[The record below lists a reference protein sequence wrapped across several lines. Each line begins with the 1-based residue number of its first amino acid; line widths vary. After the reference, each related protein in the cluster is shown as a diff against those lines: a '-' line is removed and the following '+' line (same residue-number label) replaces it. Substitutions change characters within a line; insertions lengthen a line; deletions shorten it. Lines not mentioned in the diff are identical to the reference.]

1 MGCLR
6 RCAAFLLL
14 AWAAGPALRPALAQD
29 AAASI
34 VDLQA
39 DRQSVSLDMAS
50 GGHATLT
57 NLNPRIGVWYL
68 LVLQRNGQTRSYHL
82 ENPAPRS
89 NEIHMD
95 PQGLL
100 IVGKGQSDRCL
111 LWQNGGGA
119 LEAAQRSGEPYAAL
133 CEARLYLRNAAIG
146 SYTRLEQATNFLR
159 DHVWGGERIISFVR
173 DQFYQD
179 AFLEHATP
187 SAVAVGGGPGPGEA
201 RPQAAQMAARD
212 AGAVEPGDLALDL
225 GRGVRSLV
233 LGQWYP
239 LQGADGIYLSAVQAQ
254 AVAPQVE
261 PRLRGRVEDLDGV
274 ETSALDYLVAFDL
287 KRFDLGFALGTDHP
301 RLGWSERVLD
311 SMRVA
316 GLPGPDGIDSDAPLA
331 RTGMVSPA
339 WSPAVVATFTG
350 GFKREHGAFR
360 YGPLAYR
367 NRGSHYGF
375 IEEGV
380 LFSRLQPGLAT
391 LYVLDDGS
399 IGMKTWDAA
408 DTPMLPRIRY
418 ARQNGVALIDQDPL
432 SGMPQPAP
440 LVSQWGPGNWSGS
453 KDERF
458 RTLRAGV
465 CLSGAPGRKFLVYGY
480 FSSAT
485 PRAMARVFQAYGCS
499 YAMHLDM
506 NALEHTYLAVYTQSG
521 QKRLVQ
527 HLIQG
532 MEEVDKKGGDR
543 FAPRFLSFP
552 DDRDFF
558 YLMRRG
564 GQP

>member
-1 MGCLR
+1 MGCPR

-14 AWAAGPALRPALAQD
+14 AWAAGPALRHALAQD

-34 VDLQA
+34 IDLQA
-39 DRQSVSLDMAS
+39 ARQSVSLDMPS
-50 GGHATLT
+50 GGHATLI
-57 NLNPRIGVWYL
+57 NLNPRIGVWYM

-89 NEIHMD
+89 NEIRLD

-100 IVGKGQSDRCL
+100 IAGKEQSDRCV
-111 LWQNGGGA
+111 LWQNSGGA

-133 CEARLYLRNAAIG
+133 CGARLYLRNAATG

-187 SAVAVGGGPGPGEA
+187 AAAPGGGSATGEA
-201 RPQAAQMAARD
+201 RPQAAQMAAPD
-212 AGAVEPGDLALDL
+212 AGAVEPGDVALDL
-225 GRGVRSLV
+225 GGSVRSLV

-254 AVAPQVE
+254 AVAPRVE
-261 PRLRGRVEDLDGV
+261 PRLRGRVEDLDSV
-274 ETSALDYLVAFDL
+274 EASALDYLVAFDL

-311 SMRVA
+311 SVRVA

-339 WSPAVVATFTG
+339 WSPTVAATFTG

-399 IGMKTWDAA
+399 IGMKTWEAA
-408 DTPMLPRIRY
+408 DAPMLPRIRY
-418 ARQNGVALIDQDPL
+418 ARQNGVALIDQDSL
-432 SGMPQPAP
+432 SGTPQPAP

-465 CLSGAPGRKFLVYGY
+465 CLSAAPGRNFLVYGY